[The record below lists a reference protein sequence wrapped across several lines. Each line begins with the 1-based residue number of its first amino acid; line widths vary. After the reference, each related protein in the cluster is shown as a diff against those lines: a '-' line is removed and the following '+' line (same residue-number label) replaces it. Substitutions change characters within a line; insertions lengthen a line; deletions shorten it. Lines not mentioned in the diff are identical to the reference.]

1 MNDLRTKELTIL
13 KKVNQAISYAPDVEA
28 VAGAIL
34 DIVIE
39 EANAEN
45 ASIMM
50 PSRNG
55 KFLEIRAAKGKL
67 DETSRYSEESLG
79 LNLQIGEGI
88 AGKVAQTLEPVILGD
103 IMSNPLIEASE
114 MKVKVRS
121 LMSLPMIYGKKELV
135 GVLNISHSRKAVFTK
150 QDLSLMNIILAPAA
164 LALRNARLMREVD
177 DINTLLR
184 DELSMTDHAV
194 SEFRKQAIGM
204 FGYISIGV
212 ITCDSNGDVVMLN
225 RKAFEMTGLTQGENI
240 AEVIGKEIQKNIRP
254 DMESFSI
261 DKKHNGRVLNF
272 EFSLLP
278 VKPRL
283 QVIASIR
290 DVTLDRLREREFK
303 KIEDQYRELI
313 ESATDAMY
321 MLKDGRFIITN
332 KKFQEML
339 GYCTDELFNRHYRHF
354 ISRDAVKGIAITLRG
369 VSPNGFIPNLE
380 VVTNRKD
387 GTQVTLEI
395 SVGKLNINGGNC
407 FVGMVRDITSKKE
420 LLALKTRFLHVASH
434 EIRVPL
440 TVLRGYVRM
449 LAKDITGRLSSS
461 QQECIEEIEKHCE
474 KLVNFTNALLDFARI
489 NSGKLTLNR
498 QQVDLYDL
506 MRHVVRDMQIKADE
520 KGISIVL
527 EADEFIRSAYVDLL
541 RIEQALTNLI
551 DNAIKHSSE
560 NGLVRVKLVQ
570 TEGSQDLNKIL
581 KQETAE
587 ISVIDSGPGVK
598 EEEAKDLFNEFFV
611 GISGNSRRGIG
622 LGLAITKEI
631 IHAHGGMIEVK
642 PSDVGG
648 IFVVTIPLNT
658 DND

>member
-1 MNDLRTKELTIL
+1 MNDLSIKELTIL
-13 KKVNQAISYAPDVEA
+13 RKVNQAISYAPDVEA

-55 KFLEIRAAKGKL
+55 KFLEIRAAKGKM

-79 LNLQIGEGI
+79 LNLMIGEGI
-88 AGKVAQTLEPVILGD
+88 AGKVAQTLEPVILSD
-103 IMSNPLIEASE
+103 IMSNPLMEAGE

-121 LMSLPMIYGKKELV
+121 LMSLPMIYGKSELV

-194 SEFRKQAIGM
+194 SEFRKQAISM

-212 ITCDSNGDVVMLN
+212 ITCDSDGNIVMLN
-225 RKAFEMTGLTQGENI
+225 RKAFELTGLTHGDNI
-240 AEVIGKEIQKNIRP
+240 SVVIGKETLKNIRF
-254 DMESFSI
+254 DMESFFI
-261 DKKHNGRVLNF
+261 DQKHNGRILNF

-278 VKPRL
+278 IKPQW

-290 DVTLDRLREREFK
+290 DVTLDRLREKDFK
-303 KIEDQYRELI
+303 RIEDQYKELI
-313 ESATDAMY
+313 ESSTDAMY
-321 MLKDGRFIITN
+321 MLKNGRFILTN

-339 GYCTDELFNRHYRHF
+339 GYSSEDLFNRHYRHF
-354 ISRDAVKGIAITLRG
+354 ISKDAVTGVVKTLRG

-380 VVTNRKD
+380 VMTNRKD
-387 GTQVTLEI
+387 GIQVTLEI
-395 SVGKLNINGGNC
+395 SVGKLSMDGEDC

-449 LAKDITGRLSSS
+449 LTKDITGSLSLS
-461 QQECIEEIEKHCE
+461 QQECINEIEKHCD

-506 MRHVVRDMQIKADE
+506 IRHVVRDMQIKADE
-520 KGISIVL
+520 KGVSIVL
-527 EADEFIRSAYVDLL
+527 EADEFIHSAYVDLL

-551 DNAIKHSSE
+551 DNAIKHSDE
-560 NGLVRVKLVQ
+560 KGLVRVRLHQ
-570 TEGSQDLNKIL
+570 TKGNRDLNKIL
-581 KQETAE
+581 KQEAAE

-598 EEEAKDLFNEFFV
+598 EEEAKDLFSEFFV

-631 IHAHGGMIEVK
+631 IHAHGGMIEAK
-642 PSDVGG
+642 PSDEGG

-658 DND
+658 GND

>member
-1 MNDLRTKELTIL
+1 MNDLRIKELTIL
-13 KKVNQAISYAPDVEA
+13 RKVNQAISYAPDVEA

-50 PSRNG
+50 PSRDG
-55 KFLEIRAAKGKL
+55 KFLEIRAAKGKS
-67 DETSRYSEESLG
+67 DETSRYSEEPLG
-79 LNLQIGEGI
+79 LNIQIGEGI
-88 AGKVAQTLEPVILGD
+88 AGKVAQTLEPVILSD
-103 IMSNPLIEASE
+103 IMSNPLIEARE

-121 LMSLPMIYGKKELV
+121 LMSLPMIYGKNELV
-135 GVLNISHSRKAVFTK
+135 GVLNISHSRKAIFTK
-150 QDLSLMNIILAPAA
+150 QDLSLMNIILAPSA

-194 SEFRKQAIGM
+194 SEFRKQAISM

-212 ITCDSNGDVVMLN
+212 ITCDSNGKVIMLN
-225 RKAFEMTGLTQGENI
+225 RKAFELTGLTQGENI
-240 AEVIGKEIQKNIRP
+240 SAIVGKETQKNIRP
-254 DMESFSI
+254 NMESFSI
-261 DKKHNGRVLNF
+261 DIKHKDRILNF

-278 VKPRL
+278 VKPQW

-290 DVTLDRLREREFK
+290 DVTIDRFREKDSKR
-303 KIEDQYRELI
+303 IEDQYKELI
-313 ESATDAMY
+313 ENAIDAMY
-321 MLKDGRFIITN
+321 VLRDGRFILTN

-339 GYCTDELFNRHYRHF
+339 GYSAEEFFNRHYRHF
-354 ISRDAVKGIAITLRG
+354 ISRDAVTGIAKTLRG
-369 VSPNGFIPNLE
+369 VSPDGFIPNLE
-380 VVTNRKD
+380 FLANRKD
-387 GTQVTLEI
+387 GKELTLEI
-395 SVGKLNINGGNC
+395 SVGKVNMDGEDC

-449 LAKDITGRLSSS
+449 LTKDITGSLSIS
-461 QQECIEEIEKHCE
+461 QQECVFEIEKHCE

-489 NSGKLTLNR
+489 NSGRLTLNR
-498 QQVDLYDL
+498 QQVDLNDL
-506 MRHVVRDMQIKADE
+506 ISHVVHDMQIKADE
-520 KGISIVL
+520 KRISIVL
-527 EADEFIRSAYVDLL
+527 EDDGFMHSSYVDPL

-551 DNAIKHSSE
+551 DNAIKHSNV
-560 NGLVRVKLVQ
+560 NGVVRVTLVQ
-570 TEGSQDLNKIL
+570 AKGNQDLNKIL
-581 KQETAE
+581 RQDTAE

-598 EEEAKDLFNEFFV
+598 EEEAKELFNEFFV
-611 GISGNSRRGIG
+611 GISGSSRRGIG

-631 IHAHGGMIEVK
+631 IHAHGGMIEAR
-642 PSDVGG
+642 PSDEGG
-648 IFVVTIPLNT
+648 VFVITIPLNT
-658 DND
+658 CND